1 MNSILIKLLIYTVFA
16 QVLPQHFSGI
26 TELIFKSI
34 GLIALCDLFYYDVFY
49 KITEHFERKVT
60 TYFTSVLVFIFA
72 IFLAVIVTILIRLH
86 GFDSIL
92 VNVAILSLATMI
104 YAVEVYPHL
113 RIKSVKDLQKNAK
126 NALIQYYR
134 KGN

>member
-1 MNSILIKLLIYTVFA
+1 MNRILIKLLIYTVFA
-16 QVLPQHFSGI
+16 QVLPQHFSG
-26 TELIFKSI
+26 TSELIFKSI

-49 KITEHFERKVT
+49 KITDHFERKVT
-60 TYFTSVLVFIFA
+60 THFTNVLVFIFA

-104 YAVEVYPHL
+104 YIVEVYHYL
-113 RIKSVKDLQKNAK
+113 RIKSFKDFQKNAK
-126 NALIQYYR
+126 KALIQYYR

>member
-1 MNSILIKLLIYTVFA
+1 MNRILIKLLIYTVFA
-16 QVLPQHFSGI
+16 QVLPQYFSGI

-49 KITEHFERKVT
+49 KITDHFERKVT
-60 TYFTSVLVFIFA
+60 THFTNVLVFIFA

-104 YAVEVYPHL
+104 YVVEVYHHL
-113 RIKSVKDLQKNAK
+113 QIKSFKDFQKNAK
-126 NALIQYYR
+126 KALIQYYR